1 MHLREPKDLGLFIRD
16 RRTLLRWSQHHL
28 ALRAGVGRQ
37 WVVDLEKGK
46 AAAPLHLLIPT
57 LRVLGLVLRIFD
69 DASARL
75 AVIRHLDS
83 EPRPRGGLAAT
94 LPDATSV
101 EAPPEPQQGNLE
113 AGLPYKPTN
122 FASLGVTLNK
132 HSLYEREYRRIIQLM
147 VDHVIRSEGPI
158 FDELVARRVARAH
171 GLGRATGKL
180 LQIVREVADPSFA
193 RSSEDGRSIVWP
205 SPELQKLVPLRN
217 APKDV
222 RDHVDVPMAEL
233 ASLAS
238 SLLAAGHTTTKAA
251 ELMGRRMG
259 LKRMAGTT
267 RSRFEAAA
275 ELAQRLG

>member
-1 MHLREPKDLGLFIRD
+1 VRSHV
-16 RRTLLRWSQHHL
+16 RRRIT
-28 ALRAGVGRQ
+28 AGVCR
-37 WVVDLEKGK
+37 D
-46 AAAPLHLLIPT
+46 
-57 LRVLGLVLRIFD
+57 
-69 DASARL
+69 
-75 AVIRHLDS
+75 
-83 EPRPRGGLAAT
+83 PR
-94 LPDATSV
+94 V
-101 EAPPEPQQGNLE
+101 EAPPRLLAAGQAEPQHGNLE
-113 AGLPYKPTN
+113 TGLPYQPTN

-158 FDELVARRVARAH
+158 FDEMVARRVARAH

-180 LQIVREVADPSFA
+180 LQITWKVADPSFA

-205 SPELQKLVPLRN
+205 SPELQKLVPFRN

-233 ASLAS
+233 PWLAS
-238 SLLAAGHTTTKAA
+238 SLLAAGPTTTKAA

-275 ELAQRLG
+275 ELARRLG